1 MTAPHFTGAVW
12 QRSKDHQCF
21 VTIPHRIRDYDR
33 FTPGTPVILSLAD
46 DPAVR
51 MRSTVRDAGKG
62 RNAKIMRRGQAE
74 LADKFAEGTDVKVE
88 VAQDEIPKGT
98 H

>member
-74 LADKFAEGTDVKVE
+74 LANRFAKDETVRVE
-88 VAQDEIPKGT
+88 LIETSEKERKP
-98 H
+98 

>member
-1 MTAPHFTGAVW
+1 MTAHFTGAVW
-12 QRSKDHQCF
+12 QRSKDRQCF
-21 VTIPHRIRDYDR
+21 VSIPHRIRDYDQ

-62 RNAKIMRRGQAE
+62 RNAKIMRRGQAD
-74 LADKFAEGTDVKVE
+74 LADRFAEGVEVRVE
-88 VAQDEIPKGT
+88 VAR
-98 H
+98 